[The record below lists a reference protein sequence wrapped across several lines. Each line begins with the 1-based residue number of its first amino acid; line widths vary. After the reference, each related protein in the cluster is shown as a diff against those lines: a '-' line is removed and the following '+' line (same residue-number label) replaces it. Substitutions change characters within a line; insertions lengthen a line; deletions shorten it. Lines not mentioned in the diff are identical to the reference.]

1 MSEVLT
7 LGVKGVLG
15 GLFVVAFAALSET
28 LRPKSFAGLLGAAPS
43 IALASLLVIDVTKSS
58 RIARQGSIGMICGAL
73 ALVAYCVSATLAVDR
88 WGALRGSVVA
98 FAAWFATAGA
108 IGALFWAR

>member
-28 LRPKSFAGLLGAAPS
+28 LRPKSFAGLLGTAPS
-43 IALASLLVIDVTKSS
+43 IALASLLVIDVTKGSDV
-58 RIARQGSIGMICGAL
+58 ARQRR
-73 ALVAYCVSATLAVDR
+73 SA
-88 WGALRGSVVA
+88 
-98 FAAWFATAGA
+98 
-108 IGALFWAR
+108 